1 MDMMWLTITLTGVV
15 IFALVAEAL
24 QFRRRARH
32 WIIAKVQAWMM
43 RRMMKAVN
51 KSLDAAL
58 AGTNMAKDMALYP
71 VDRITA
77 AAKKGAGYLS
87 SPPGMAPAQVET
99 MKRINEGLRN
109 VANDP
114 EYIAEQQRK
123 LHEMHIAAMVAGCKI
138 PQSPQVT
145 AEQAKNVREAL
156 QFKADAAVAAHD
168 QAIRHAHRVISE
180 ALTKEATGQ
189 TLTDAEVAEVH
200 AATSAAGCILPPPS
214 SIIGDPMPNP
224 DSYDPRAVSIP
235 LPRPGNRGHGN
246 NGYRDHDQSLN
257 DVAKYREQDSQI
269 ATLAAQLQ
277 SMGTEAWT
285 LTETP
290 VAAQMVNAET
300 CPVVRMSIH
309 FNGVSQFPAIVGTQA
324 LTAAAGKD
332 MWFVNVG
339 RQVVAVNTHKEAAAL
354 MQAINDDFVAYV
366 AERRA
371 KFLQDLNDFALGLSE
386 QPASA
391 GWTLAVKC
399 SGSTVYC
406 ADIQD
411 QAKVQAD
418 LNEAYLTLIAPYR
431 SIVLGELAAVTKAGT
446 KATLDHIVP

>member
-15 IFALVAEAL
+15 IFALVAEAM

-77 AAKKGAGYLS
+77 AAKKGASYLDT
-87 SPPGMAPAQVET
+87 PKRTKTCADAPKWMKTCADAQKIVSE
-99 MKRINEGLRN
+99 
-109 VANDP
+109 
-114 EYIAEQQRK
+114 EQARK

-145 AEQAKNVREAL
+145 TEQAKNVREAL
-156 QFKADAAVAAHD
+156 QFQADAAVAAHE
-168 QAIRHAHRVISE
+168 QAIRHAHRVISK
-180 ALTKEATGQ
+180 ALTKEAAGQ
-189 TLTDAEVAEVH
+189 TLTDAEVAEMH
-200 AATSAAGCILPPPS
+200 AATSSAGCILPPLS

-300 CPVVRMSIH
+300 CPVVRMSMH

-354 MQAINDDFVAYV
+354 MQAINDNFVAYV

-418 LNEAYLTLIAPYR
+418 LNQAYMALIAPYR
-431 SIVLGELAAVTKAGT
+431 SIVLGELAAVTKTGT
-446 KATLDHIVP
+446 KATLDHTVP